1 MNLTEKISYIRG
13 LCDGL
18 ELDESK
24 PEVKVLN
31 AIVDLLDDIYRSAGT
46 AAQPTRYSA

>member
-18 ELDESK
+18 ELDESDRK
-24 PEVKVLN
+24 STRLN
-31 AIVDLLDDIYRSAGT
+31 SSHT
-46 AAQPTRYSA
+46 

>member
-18 ELDESK
+18 ELDEFLMQS
-24 PEVKVLN
+24 L
-31 AIVDLLDDIYRSAGT
+31 IFLMIWLLKYLIWKNFTMS
-46 AAQPTRYSA
+46 

>member
-24 PEVKVLN
+24 PGSKG
-31 AIVDLLDDIYRSAGT
+31 S
-46 AAQPTRYSA
+46 

>member
-24 PEVKVLN
+24 PEVKVHG
-31 AIVDLLDDIYRSAGT
+31 VFSSHRG
-46 AAQPTRYSA
+46 

>member
-31 AIVDLLDDIYRSAGT
+31 ATLIFLMIWLLKYLTWKNFTMS
-46 AAQPTRYSA
+46 

>member
-31 AIVDLLDDIYRSAGT
+31 AIVDLLDDMACLLYTSD
-46 AAQPTRYSA
+46 AADD